1 MTAVSD
7 FASDAG
13 LPAASHPYRWGVL
26 GGVWLA
32 YFCFGMTTVTMAPL
46 VGVVG
51 ADLGLSHARM
61 GTVLGA
67 WQLVYI
73 ASALPCGIL
82 LDRIGP
88 RRALFL
94 ALVVI
99 ATSGALRAAAVGHL
113 SLFLAVAIFGLG
125 GPMVSVGAPKL
136 ISLWF
141 DGRER
146 GLAMGIYITGPALG
160 NMTALSLTN
169 SVMMPAFDGDWR
181 MVLLSYAAVVLM
193 AGLAW
198 LAVTAHPA
206 YRAAE
211 GRLAAEP
218 REPQLQAFGRLLRVP
233 AVRLVLVM
241 SVGIFFFNHGLNNW
255 LPEILRSGGMDAATA
270 GFWSAVPTAVG
281 VASSLV
287 VPRLATPSRRL
298 PVLLGLFVS
307 AALATVL
314 LHGAEGPILAGGLV
328 LQGVARGAMM
338 TVAVLTL
345 LEIPEVGSRRAG
357 LAGGLFFSAAEVG
370 GVMGPVSIGLLSSAS
385 GSFDSALAVLTAIC
399 VALIGMLALMRRAT
413 TARRTE
419 GRN

>member
-1 MTAVSD
+1 MNADSHLSAAPEPVAV
-7 FASDAG
+7 
-13 LPAASHPYRWGVL
+13 PHPYRWGVL

-46 VGVVG
+46 VGVIG

-94 ALVVI
+94 ALMAI
-99 ATSGALRAAAVGHL
+99 AASGAFRAAAVGHL
-113 SLFLAVAIFGLG
+113 SLFLAVAIFGIG
-125 GPMVSVGAPKL
+125 GPMISVGAPKL

-146 GLAMGIYITGPALG
+146 GLAMGIYITGPAIG

-169 SVMMPAFDGDWR
+169 SVMIPAFDGDWR

-218 REPQLQAFGRLLRVP
+218 REPQIQAFGRLLRVP
-233 AVRLVLVM
+233 AVRVVLVM

-270 GFWSAVPTAVG
+270 GFWAAVPTAVG

-287 VPRLATPSRRL
+287 VPRLATPPRRL
-298 PVLLGLFVS
+298 TVLLGLFVA

-314 LHGAEGPILAGGLV
+314 LHGTQGPILAGGLV

-370 GVMGPVSIGLLSSAS
+370 GVMGPVSIGLLSSAA
-385 GSFDSALAVLTAIC
+385 GGFDWALAVLTAIC
-399 VALIGMLALMRRAT
+399 VALIGMLALMRRVT
-413 TARRTE
+413 TARRIE
-419 GRN
+419 NRN

>member
-1 MTAVSD
+1 MAAAPAVSSP
-7 FASDAG
+7 ASGGDDSA
-13 LPAASHPYRWGVL
+13 PPDPYRWGVL
-26 GGVWLA
+26 AGVWMA
-32 YFCFGMTTVTMAPL
+32 YFCFGMTTVTLAPL
-46 VGVVG
+46 VAAVG
-51 ADLGLSHARM
+51 ADLGLGHARM

-73 ASALPCGIL
+73 ASALPCGML

-94 ALVVI
+94 ALAVI
-99 ATSGALRAAAVGHL
+99 AASGALRAAATGHL
-113 SLFLAVAIFGLG
+113 SLFLAVAVFGLG

-141 DGRER
+141 AGRER
-146 GLAMGIYITGPALG
+146 GLAMGVYITGPALG

-169 SVMMPAFDGDWR
+169 SVMMPALGGNWR
-181 MVLLSYAAVVLM
+181 AVLLSYAAVVLA

-198 LAVTAHPA
+198 LAITAHPA

-211 GRLAAEP
+211 RRLAAEP
-218 REPQLQAFGRLLRVP
+218 REPQLQAFARLLRIP
-233 AVRLVLVM
+233 AVRVVLAM

-255 LPEILRSGGMDAATA
+255 LPEILRGGGMDAAAA
-270 GFWSAVPTAVG
+270 GFWAAVPTAVG
-281 VASSLV
+281 VASSLT

-307 AALATVL
+307 AALATL
-314 LHGAEGPILAGGLV
+314 LLQGVPGPVLAGGLV

-345 LEIPEVGSRRAG
+345 LEVPEVGSRRAG

-370 GVMGPVSIGLLSSAS
+370 GVLGPVSIGLLSSAA
-385 GSFDSALAVLTAIC
+385 GGFGPALAVLTAVC
-399 VALIGMLALMRRAT
+399 GALIAMLVPL
-413 TARRTE
+413 RRTAA
-419 GRN
+419 RW